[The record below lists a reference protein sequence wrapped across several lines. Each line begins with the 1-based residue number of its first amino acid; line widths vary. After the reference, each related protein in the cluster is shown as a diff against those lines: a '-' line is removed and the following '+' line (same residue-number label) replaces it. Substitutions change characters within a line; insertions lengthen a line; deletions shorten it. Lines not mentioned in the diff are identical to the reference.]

1 MKRLCYLMLLAM
13 AVVFSMGCENDL
25 SCCKGKSSVKLSEK
39 EKDVIA
45 QFSVIGEQHNQI
57 LTDYYELNSGRFVEA
72 VSLHENKFNE
82 YFEVDGETI
91 FITIEEKDSAFRSS
105 SNEVSLVE
113 ELDKQGFIYSSAE
126 DYILRVENILEE
138 PSDSLE
144 STQIKILQIEQEA
157 INNLAG
163 DALVQFMSY
172 AETAKYSLS
181 FWYDSYETLEGE
193 KASARFITSLWKKY
207 KKKVAMAAASD
218 AAGAAAG
225 ALAGAT
231 IGSAIPGVGS
241 ATGAV
246 VGAAVA
252 GAASS
257 AEGFKKGKLCVVV
270 PLTKI
275 KKKL

>member
-1 MKRLCYLMLLAM
+1 M